1 MIAHIE
7 PTFSGFG
14 TSDTKDEPS
23 ISSLAP
29 VQALRP
35 NANSDL
41 ADRLVAL
48 AEGPKSPQPQGSAK
62 KLLRSPVA
70 VASLAGFTILAL
82 TASLAWIVHG
92 QRPFNAGTVGKNTGG
107 AEASQATKRTD
118 NAGVSAIPAL
128 TAIAPKTPTVETPVP
143 SPIAPATAALSPPAQ
158 ALVVPQPAMT
168 APAVTAPAL
177 TAPTVAPPTIIA
189 PKAAAQA
196 APTVIAPKNAAQ
208 TVPAD
213 ARQAKPPKPRIG
225 DQPSTLEPSAK
236 PPKFAAKAEAKVEV
250 KKPATD
256 KLATN
261 VEKSKEQ
268 LAQEQALKEKRR
280 QVAKAS
286 TPSATATKPEL
297 AKAYPMPQAVWSDA
311 SPRLQTTEQA
321 KPIARAEP
329 QVSAPSAKQAMITE
343 GKTREI
349 KANVEALCSERSNFL
364 SRGYCQNQYCAEP
377 HRKNDPTCQ
386 RLRQYETARQA
397 VNY

>member
-92 QRPFNAGTVGKNTGG
+92 QRPFNAGTVGKNTEG

-118 NAGVSAIPAL
+118 NAGISVIPAL

-177 TAPTVAPPTIIA
+177 TAPTVTPPTIIA

-208 TVPAD
+208 TVPAV
-213 ARQAKPPKPRIG
+213 APQAKPPKPRIG
-225 DQPSTLEPSAK
+225 DQPSA
-236 PPKFAAKAEAKVEV
+236 
-250 KKPATD
+250 
-256 KLATN
+256 LATN